1 MSKKVFFSLI
11 TFLILS
17 GIFSTTGKAQNFT
30 PFPHDSFSV
39 KTINGIITSVYTII
53 SGPAGERDW
62 EKFKSLFAENA
73 RFISVKTNKEGKQEY
88 FNGSVDDYIERIRDV
103 LMEQTYYE
111 NEIERNIQ
119 ESDGIAQVFSIYE
132 SVFVGD
138 VPENYK
144 GVNCFHLIYK
154 DDRWY
159 IVNIIFNSEPTE
171 Y

>member
-1 MSKKVFFSLI
+1 MKKNVISVLSLFVLFS
-11 TFLILS
+11 FLSIK
-17 GIFSTTGKAQNFT
+17 INAQHFT
-30 PFPHDSFSV
+30 HYPHDSFNV

-62 EKFKSLFAENA
+62 DKFKTLFAENA

-88 FNGSVDDYIERIRDV
+88 FNGSVDDYIERIKGV
-103 LMEQTYYE
+103 LLEQTYYE
-111 NEIERNIQ
+111 NEVERNIQ
-119 ESDGIAQVFSIYE
+119 ESDKIAQVFSIYE
-132 SVFVGD
+132 SVFVGEAPD
-138 VPENYK
+138 NYK

-159 IVNIIFNSEPTE
+159 IVNVIFNSEPTD